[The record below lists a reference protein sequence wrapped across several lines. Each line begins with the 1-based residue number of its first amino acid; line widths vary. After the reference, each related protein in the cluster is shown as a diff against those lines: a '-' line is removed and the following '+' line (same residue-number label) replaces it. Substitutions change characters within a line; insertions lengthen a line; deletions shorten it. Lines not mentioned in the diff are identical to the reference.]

1 MRKRL
6 FWVIKGLLALVALL
20 ATLAIIYLF
29 GRYVLG
35 VHLLSTFW
43 RRLVIFLSFILFYN
57 VVLND
62 PIDRL
67 SDFIA
72 KKISKE

>member
-35 VHLLSTFW
+35 VHLLLTFW
-43 RRLVIFLSFILFYN
+43 RRLVIFLSFVLFYN

>member
-20 ATLAIIYLF
+20 ATLAITYLF

-43 RRLVIFLSFILFYN
+43 RRLVIFLSFVLFYN

>member
-20 ATLAIIYLF
+20 ATLAIIHLF

-43 RRLVIFLSFILFYN
+43 RRLVIFLSFVLFYN

>member
-35 VHLLSTFW
+35 VNLLSTFW
-43 RRLVIFLSFILFYN
+43 RRLVIFLSFVLFYN